1 MKTELKAQKLTK
13 ILKDLGRVL
22 VAFSGGADS
31 TYLLKTA
38 VDTLGVNN
46 VLAVTAVSPVMT
58 QDEKKQ
64 VKTLAR
70 MIGARL
76 KIVQGPEMGNA
87 RFLKNDSRR
96 CYWCK
101 RNRFRELK
109 KIARSQCFGFVIEGS
124 NADDRADYRP
134 GMQAVAELAIRSPLL
149 EAGLTKKEIRRLSRE
164 MGLATWN
171 KPAAAC
177 LASRIAYGTAI
188 DRALLKRIG
197 SAEKLLHSEGFSKVR
212 LRHHGDIARIE
223 VPTEEIA
230 KIVEPAAVRRITA
243 GLKKLGWAYV
253 TLDLEGYAT
262 GSLNRVLTGMKK
274 TPPGNTF

>member
-101 RNRFRELK
+101 RDRFRELK

-124 NADDRADYRP
+124 NADDSADYRP

-188 DRALLKRIG
+188 DRALLERIEA
-197 SAEKLLHSEGFSKVR
+197 AERLLHRAGFSKVR

-230 KIVEPAAVRRITA
+230 KIVEPAAVRKITA

-253 TLDLEGYAT
+253 TLDLEGYTT
-262 GSLNRVLTGMKK
+262 GSLNRVLKH
-274 TPPGNTF
+274 